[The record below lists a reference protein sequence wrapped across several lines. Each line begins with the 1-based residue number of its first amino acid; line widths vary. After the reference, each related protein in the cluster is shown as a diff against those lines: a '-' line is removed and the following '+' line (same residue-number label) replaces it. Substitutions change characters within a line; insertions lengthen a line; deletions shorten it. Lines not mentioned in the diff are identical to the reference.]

1 MFYQYLKNM
10 ANFLENYNP
19 KNIYNKYVYDMHR
32 TFVNSIK
39 EGGLF
44 EINSATSNIN
54 AQTIRNI
61 MNSAK
66 VQIGG
71 NFDAETTKTTMNSQ
85 IDAIGQSILMLIKN
99 LSMLDGSDPI
109 KFKEQCDKASE
120 IITML
125 LNVIKIFN
133 TLVDDNKLK
142 LLHEQMIIVQQLVN
156 KYTP

>member
-10 ANFLENYNP
+10 SEFLENYNP
-19 KNIYNKYVYDMHR
+19 KNIYNKYVYDMHG

-44 EINSATSNIN
+44 KINSVTSNTN
-54 AQTIRNI
+54 AQSIRDI

-66 VQIGG
+66 IQIGG
-71 NFDAETTKTTMNSQ
+71 SFSTETATNSMITQ
-85 IDAIGQSILMLIKN
+85 IDAIGKSILTLI
-99 LSMLDGSDPI
+99 SDLKMSEGLNPI
-109 KFKEQCDKASE
+109 ELKAHCDKASE